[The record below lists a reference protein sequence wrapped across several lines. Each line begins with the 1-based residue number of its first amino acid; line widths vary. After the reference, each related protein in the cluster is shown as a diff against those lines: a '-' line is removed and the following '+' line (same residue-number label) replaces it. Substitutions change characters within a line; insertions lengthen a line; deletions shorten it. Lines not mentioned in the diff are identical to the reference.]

1 MKKLFLVFLLLQIGL
16 FAQLNNTNF
25 NIMRGDATTLTFAS
39 KYNLTGDSL
48 IFVVKAS
55 KDITAVRLIQKTSY
69 DNQITI
75 STGTKS
81 FLYIKLLSDDTD
93 DLTLAKY
100 YYDITRIKDGDT
112 TTIFIGELNL
122 QPDVG
127 TPFDGTDITGRVT
140 TVSLANGTLQDE
152 IIVWDTTQSKWI
164 PSGNLFDYVADT
176 LRQEVKKIYGI
187 IKDGSVTT
195 WNVFG
200 FNSDATNV
208 ISGDTLIVADA
219 SGELDLEGIVS
230 SNNYD
235 FTIVGNP
242 TVNELKVEW
251 GGFTGKT
258 ISFIWQ
264 TDTIST
270 SFVEYS
276 GTSNTYNYNI
286 DTTSLSNRINLK
298 FNTADTS
305 VFISDA
311 LADAKYPT
319 KTSMQTVDDSLASDI
334 AENKLTTHFFTGTD
348 SIHYGADSIVVSHG
362 VGSTPTFVAIQ
373 LISDG
378 FGFQTWVSGI
388 NSLTFYVRRSDVG
401 LETITSYIKF
411 KWMAYK

>member
-1 MKKLFLVFLLLQIGL
+1 MKKLFLVFLILHIGL

-25 NIMRGDATTLTFAS
+25 NVMRGDATTLTFAS
-39 KYNLTGDSL
+39 KYNLSSDTL

-55 KDITAVRLIQKTSY
+55 KDITAVRLIQKTTY
-69 DNQITI
+69 DNQITV

-100 YYDITRIKDGDT
+100 FYDITRIKNGDT
-112 TTIFIGELNL
+112 TTIFIGEINL
-122 QPDVG
+122 QPDIG
-127 TPFDGTDITGRVT
+127 TPYDGTDITGRVT
-140 TVSLANGTLQDE
+140 TVSLANGTIQDE
-152 IIVWDTTQSKWI
+152 IIVWDTTQNKWI
-164 PSGNLFDYVADT
+164 PSGNLFDYVTDT

-187 IKDGSVTT
+187 IEDGSVTT

-208 ISGDTLIVADA
+208 ISGDTLIVTDA

-235 FTIVGNP
+235 FTIVGTP
-242 TVNELKVEW
+242 TAYQLKVEW
-251 GGFTGKT
+251 GGFTGKI

-264 TDTIST
+264 TDTLSQA
-270 SFVEYS
+270 FPLYS
-276 GTSNTYNYNI
+276 GTSNTYNYDI

-305 VFISDA
+305 IFVSDA

-334 AENKLTTHFFTGTD
+334 AENKLTTHFFAGTD

-388 NSLTFYVRRSDVG
+388 NSLTFYVRRSDTG
-401 LETITSYIKF
+401 LKTITSYIKF